1 MSPRTGSRR
10 FDTACEYSFGLGIHI
25 MLPGEWLPS
34 LQVTHPVR
42 AASLRKPIIS
52 ILFHV
57 IAVKHLNQRMAPYV
71 LSATKESLMIVPQ
84 LPFLE
89 MGMEGI
95 LAITVVL
102 QRVEQQGTPQ
112 HVEAEKLLLL
122 ASQKRQTALNEIQR
136 LKTEGALAQRSWP
149 GDEDCCQG
157 SISISRISVPL
168 KQDFIKKGISG
179 DTIYHLMVLVKHRD
193 QVISSQ
199 LLTTPECVVDG
210 AVTFPNLMSL
220 HHLTSDFN
228 IALEVYALS
237 TIHHRNLSIKKVS
250 TFSVWNEKC
259 ILVLP

>member
-1 MSPRTGSRR
+1 MVSGKQYYCKIIADCLEIT
-10 FDTACEYSFGLGIHI
+10 SF
-25 MLPGEWLPS
+25 P
-34 LQVTHPVR
+34 
-42 AASLRKPIIS
+42 
-52 ILFHV
+52 
-57 IAVKHLNQRMAPYV
+57 
-71 LSATKESLMIVPQ
+71 
-84 LPFLE
+84 
-89 MGMEGI
+89 
-95 LAITVVL
+95 
-102 QRVEQQGTPQ
+102 
-112 HVEAEKLLLL
+112 
-122 ASQKRQTALNEIQR
+122 
-136 LKTEGALAQRSWP
+136 
-149 GDEDCCQG
+149 
-157 SISISRISVPL
+157 
-168 KQDFIKKGISG
+168 G